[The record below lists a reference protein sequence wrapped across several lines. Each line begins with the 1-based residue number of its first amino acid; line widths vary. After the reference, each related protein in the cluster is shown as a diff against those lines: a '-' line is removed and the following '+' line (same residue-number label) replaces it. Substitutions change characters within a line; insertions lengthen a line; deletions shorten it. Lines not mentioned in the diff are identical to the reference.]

1 MDDESFLVEDLSNN
15 LTSFHSEICMNEIS
29 WNINMI
35 TSVKAH
41 KQLDTASQVYHLERD
56 LAPYINQAKIH
67 STHFSYPN
75 SLVVNKLK

>member
-1 MDDESFLVEDLSNN
+1 
-15 LTSFHSEICMNEIS
+15 
-29 WNINMI
+29 MI

-41 KQLDTASQVYHLERD
+41 KQLDTTSQVYHLERD

-75 SLVVNKLK
+75 SLVVNKLKKSTVSQEDTTRRHSLIFPDHIVNN